1 MRPALRATWY
11 IAAAT
16 ALALGC
22 ERRRTL
28 SGEIMPCDGGSGQ
41 RLPFHTLD
49 LGLGAPPRVPYVTG
63 IEGRE
68 VVTDSAQWRMVW
80 NRVAPS
86 LPVPPVA
93 FADSIVLL
101 VATRAYA
108 SSPRTV
114 RIVDVQRCP
123 SGVVA
128 VMVQA
133 ERRDTQHADGERTV
147 AAVAM
152 GRSLIGAAAVQFVE
166 LPDHWT
172 R

>member
-1 MRPALRATWY
+1 MRPTLRATLC
-11 IAAAT
+11 IAAAA

-28 SGEIMPCDGGSGQ
+28 VGEIMPCNGGSGQ
-41 RLPFHTLD
+41 HLPFHALD
-49 LGLGAPPRVPYVTG
+49 LGLGPPPRAPYVTG
-63 IEGRE
+63 TEGRE
-68 VVTDSAQWRMVW
+68 VVTDSAQWRVVW

-86 LPVPPVA
+86 LPLPPVA

-133 ERRDTQHADGERTV
+133 ERRYKQHAEGERTI

-152 GRSLIGAAAVQFVE
+152 NRSLVGAAAVQFVE